1 MGLIRL
7 FPSNTKLPFMRWT
20 VVTAP
25 VTIVLTIISIA
36 LFFSVGLNYGID
48 FQGGT
53 VIEIQ
58 TKDGPANIG
67 EIRATLDELNLGD
80 VQVVEFG
87 APNDVLIRVQRQ
99 EGGDE
104 AQQRVIALVQDTF
117 GDTVDFRRTEV
128 VGPRVSGELARN
140 GVIGVGVALLGIL
153 VYLWFRFEWQYAVGA
168 VLTTLHD
175 VIMTV
180 GLFAALQLDFSL
192 SSIAA
197 ILTILG
203 YSLNDTVVVYDR
215 IRENLR
221 KYKKMPLRDLIDLS
235 INETL
240 SRTTITSITTLLA
253 LIALYIFGGEVIS
266 SFVLAMIWGI
276 LVGTFSSIFVAA
288 PALILFGLR
297 PSKAATDEQ
306 PPKPAA
312 AT

>member
-1 MGLIRL
+1 MSLIRY
-7 FPSNTKLPFMRWT
+7 FPSNTKIPFMRWT
-20 VVTAP
+20 VISVP
-25 VTIVLTIISIA
+25 VSVALSVLSIVLFLT
-36 LFFSVGLNYGID
+36 VGLNYGID

-53 VIEIQ
+53 MIEIK
-58 TKDGPANIG
+58 TKDGPADIAG
-67 EIRATLDELNLGD
+67 IRAVLDELNLGD

-87 APNDVLIRVQRQ
+87 APDDVLIRVQRQ

-140 GVIGVGVALLGIL
+140 GIIGVGVALAAIL

-168 VLTTLHD
+168 VVTTLHD
-175 VIMTV
+175 VILTI
-180 GLFAALQLDFSL
+180 GLFSALQLDFSL

-221 KYKKMPLRDLIDLS
+221 KFKKMPLRQLIDLS

-240 SRTTITSITTLLA
+240 SRTTITSVTTLLA
-253 LIALYIFGGEVIS
+253 LIALYFFGGEVIS

-276 LVGTFSSIFVAA
+276 VVGTFSSIFIAA
-288 PALILFGLR
+288 PALILFKLR
-297 PSKAATDEQ
+297 QSRPAEDEQ

>member
-7 FPSNTKLPFMRWT
+7 FPANTKIPFMRWT
-20 VVTAP
+20 VVTVPA
-25 VTIVLTIISIA
+25 TIVATIISIA
-36 LFFSVGLNYGID
+36 LFFTVGLNVGID

-53 VIEIQ
+53 VIEIK
-58 TKDGPANIG
+58 TKDGPADIG
-67 EIRATLDELNLGD
+67 EIRATLEALNLGD

-87 APNDVLIRVQRQ
+87 APDDVLIRVQRQ

-168 VLTTLHD
+168 VLTTAHD
-175 VIMTV
+175 VIMTI

-221 KYKKMPLRDLIDLS
+221 KYKKMPLRELIDMS
-235 INETL
+235 INDTL
-240 SRTTITSITTLLA
+240 SRTTITAVTTLLA
-253 LIALYIFGGEVIS
+253 LLALYFFGGEVIS

-297 PSKAATDEQ
+297 PSK
-306 PPKPAA
+306 PAA
-312 AT
+312 DEPSKSATAT

>member
-7 FPSNTKLPFMRWT
+7 FPADTKIPFMRWT
-20 VVTAP
+20 VVTVP
-25 VTIVLTIISIA
+25 LTIVMTVISIA
-36 LFFSVGLNYGID
+36 LFFGVGLNYGID

-53 VIEIQ
+53 VIEIK
-58 TKDGPANIG
+58 TKDGPADIG
-67 EIRATLDELNLGD
+67 EIRATLDALNLGD

-87 APNDVLIRVQRQ
+87 APDDVLIRVQRQ

-104 AQQRVIALVQDTF
+104 AQQRVIVLVQDTF

-128 VGPRVSGELARN
+128 VGPRVSAELARN
-140 GVIGVGVALLGIL
+140 GVIGIGVALIGIL
-153 VYLWFRFEWQYAVGA
+153 IYLWFRFEWQYAVGA

-221 KYKKMPLRDLIDLS
+221 KFKKMPLRALIDLS

-240 SRTTITSITTLLA
+240 SRTTITSVTTLLA
-253 LIALYIFGGEVIS
+253 LLALYLFGGEVIS

-297 PSKAATDEQ
+297 PA
-306 PPKPAA
+306 KPAA
-312 AT
+312 DEPTKSATAT